1 MWSEVGFALGCY
13 LYGSIPF
20 IWWGARKRGVN
31 LREHGSISTS
41 ILWRTSG
48 FRPVIIY
55 GAGDFS
61 KGVLPILVG
70 YYVMDFSLWVIGLG
84 GMLALIGQMW
94 PVFLGF
100 SGGKGGATGI
110 GLSVTL
116 TPAIAIISFVPFIGA
131 GKWRHFKV
139 HRGEEKEKKDRSA
152 PLGMLATFTLLPFIA
167 LILGSDPEV
176 VYTYL
181 SLLFLILLRRISA
194 GLKKDLQGRTR
205 QEILAI
211 LKNRFLYDHS

>member
-1 MWSEVGFALGCY
+1 MWAEVGFVLGCY

-31 LREHGSISTS
+31 LREHGSISGS

-48 FRPVIIY
+48 IRPVIIY

-61 KGVLPILVG
+61 KGVFPILIG
-70 YYVMDFSLWVIGLG
+70 YYVIDFSLWVVGLG

-100 SGGKGGATGI
+100 SGGKGGAAGI

-116 TPAIAIISFVPFIGA
+116 TPVVAIISFVPFIGA
-131 GKWRHFKV
+131 GIWRHTKV

-152 PLGMLATFTLLPFIA
+152 ALGMLTTFTFLPFIA
-167 LILGSDPEV
+167 FASGSDPEV
-176 VYTYL
+176 VYTYI
-181 SLLFLILLRRISA
+181 SLPILILTRRA
-194 GLKKDLQGRTR
+194 TFRLKEDIQGKNR
-205 QEILAI
+205 QEIFTI
-211 LKNRFLYDHS
+211 LKNRLLYDHS